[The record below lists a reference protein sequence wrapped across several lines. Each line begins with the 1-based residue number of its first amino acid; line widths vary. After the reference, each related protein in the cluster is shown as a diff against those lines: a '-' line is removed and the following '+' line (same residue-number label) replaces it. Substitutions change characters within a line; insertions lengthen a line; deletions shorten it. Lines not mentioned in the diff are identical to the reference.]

1 MEPSA
6 VLQEMNA
13 GRVNEALLTSGDR
26 VIFSA
31 LADFVQGKAPMP
43 RVSVLSLCFFKIISN
58 EVLLY
63 QITKN
68 N

>member
-43 RVSVLSLCFFKIISN
+43 RVSVLSLCFF
-58 EVLLY
+58 
-63 QITKN
+63 QDHQQ
-68 N
+68 

>member
-1 MEPSA
+1 
-6 VLQEMNA
+6 
-13 GRVNEALLTSGDR
+13 LLTSGDR